1 MFCDTFAPRLE
12 RGAGRVVVERLP
24 YFAEQ
29 LVETLAPIEQLILV
43 GSTPPVAFFAY
54 PGKPSWCSPEGAEI
68 LHLAQ
73 PHEDG
78 VGALTEVAEVLGAVA
93 AGAVAPLQ
101 VPDGTTGS
109 FDQFTIG
116 QVIARLLPEGAI
128 VSDESATSGLGPALA
143 LATAAPHDVLSL
155 TGGAIG
161 QGLPLAAGAAVACP
175 DRKVVCLH
183 GDGGAMYTV
192 QALWTMAR
200 EQLDV
205 TTVIFANRSYGILNI
220 ELQRVGAD
228 SGPQALS
235 MLDIGNPD
243 LDWVSLATGMG
254 VEAVRVDEI
263 GAFSD
268 AFASAMLQSGPRLIE
283 AVL

>member
-1 MFCDTFAPRLE
+1 M
-12 RGAGRVVVERLP
+12 
-24 YFAEQ
+24 
-29 LVETLAPIEQLILV
+29 
-43 GSTPPVAFFAY
+43 
-54 PGKPSWCSPEGAEI
+54 
-68 LHLAQ
+68 
-73 PHEDG
+73 
-78 VGALTEVAEVLGAVA
+78 
-93 AGAVAPLQ
+93 
-101 VPDGTTGS
+101 
-109 FDQFTIG
+109 
-116 QVIARLLPEGAI
+116 
-128 VSDESATSGLGPALA
+128 
-143 LATAAPHDVLSL
+143 LSL

-161 QGLPLAAGAAVACP
+161 QGLPLAGGAAVACP

-228 SGPQALS
+228 SGPKALS

-243 LDWVSLATGMG
+243 LDWVALATGMG
-254 VEAVRVDEI
+254 VEAVRVDSVD
-263 GAFSD
+263 AFRD
-268 AFASAMLQSGPRLIE
+268 AFASAMSQQGPRLIE

>member
-1 MFCDTFAPRLE
+1 
-12 RGAGRVVVERLP
+12 
-24 YFAEQ
+24 
-29 LVETLAPIEQLILV
+29 
-43 GSTPPVAFFAY
+43 
-54 PGKPSWCSPEGAEI
+54 
-68 LHLAQ
+68 
-73 PHEDG
+73 
-78 VGALTEVAEVLGAVA
+78 
-93 AGAVAPLQ
+93 
-101 VPDGTTGS
+101 
-109 FDQFTIG
+109 
-116 QVIARLLPEGAI
+116 
-128 VSDESATSGLGPALA
+128 
-143 LATAAPHDVLSL
+143 
-155 TGGAIG
+155 
-161 QGLPLAAGAAVACP
+161 
-175 DRKVVCLH
+175 
-183 GDGGAMYTV
+183 MYTV